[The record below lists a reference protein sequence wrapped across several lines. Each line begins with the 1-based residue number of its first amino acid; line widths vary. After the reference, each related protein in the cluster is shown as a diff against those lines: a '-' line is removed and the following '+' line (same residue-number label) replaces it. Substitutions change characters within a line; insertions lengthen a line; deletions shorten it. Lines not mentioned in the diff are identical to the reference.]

1 MNHTINWNASYIG
14 VTLENHVLFFKN
26 EKRASEDVNI
36 NTPATHT
43 DENNKEEEKL
53 EQKRVNRRHVL

>member
-1 MNHTINWNASYIG
+1 
-14 VTLENHVLFFKN
+14 LFFKN

-53 EQKRVNRRHVL
+53 DNWLTEIIKTVIVIILQ